1 VQPGGSVDAGIA
13 VQFLALQSLS
23 CLWTFPGNCGVPRN
37 GWMPATDST
46 ISKADCTAF
55 SRQQLPYL
63 GPSNL
68 CQPPG
73 RIPDN
78 APASLSPGRVKV
90 AVRVVTHGRP
100 PQFLPDGI
108 VRAAPA
114 GHSGQRRN
122 RERVCLNPKLS
133 YFYENLRLCPF
144 CRPRDETRVSRK
156 RDIAQN
162 RARHRRAPECGQV
175 GCVLCRRLP
184 DAHSHRRQ
192 RPKHN
197 SQSNEAEVATFGL
210 CERNQSS
217 PPIKGN
223 GSREVTDLLT

>member
-1 VQPGGSVDAGIA
+1 M
-13 VQFLALQSLS
+13 L
-23 CLWTFPGNCGVPRN
+23 
-37 GWMPATDST
+37 ATDST
-46 ISKADCTAF
+46 IAKSDCTAF

-68 CQPPG
+68 CQSPG

-78 APASLSPGRVKV
+78 APANLSHGRVKF

-100 PQFLPDGI
+100 PQFLPHGI

-114 GHSGQRRN
+114 GHSGRRRN
-122 RERVCLNPKLS
+122 HKRVCLNPKSS

-144 CRPRDETRVSRK
+144 CGTRDERSVSRK

-162 RARHRRAPECGQV
+162 RARRCRAPECWQV

-197 SQSNEAEVATFGL
+197 SQSNEAEVPTFGL
-210 CERNQSS
+210 RERIQSS
-217 PPIKGN
+217 GPIKEN
-223 GSREVTDLLT
+223 GSREVTDPLT